1 MALVGGK
8 DYTKSQY
15 NRSSMMK
22 RQVGSTMKPLLYYAA
37 LENGM
42 TSSSTFL
49 SQETTFVFSQNDTY
63 SPQNFNQKYANKEIT
78 MAAALSYSDNIYAVK
93 THLFLGTDTLVNIS
107 HRMGIKENL
116 PSIASLPLGTV
127 ELSMLDFANAYRLE
141 GCARLHHQELPG
153 LRCRTPVY
161 HRGTFIHQSILRA

>member
-1 MALVGGK
+1 MYYQDLVMKELESINSIPVSLIDTGGLKIYTSFDKNIQMSLENSINKNITDEELQVASVVIDPKTGNIMALVGGK

-15 NRSSMMK
+15 NRASMMK

-78 MAAALSYSDNIYAVK
+78 MAAAC
-93 THLFLGTDTLVNIS
+93 H
-107 HRMGIKENL
+107 
-116 PSIASLPLGTV
+116 
-127 ELSMLDFANAYRLE
+127 
-141 GCARLHHQELPG
+141 
-153 LRCRTPVY
+153 
-161 HRGTFIHQSILRA
+161 